1 MTAEPGTAC
10 LCAIARDEHEADVRE
25 WVCYHLGLGFGHVAL
40 YDNGSRRPLRETLS
54 PLLAIGAVSV
64 VDFPQREAPQLSAYF
79 HALRQWRGR
88 VFWLAFLDI
97 DEFLVPLS
105 PPAPDACPAL
115 PRLLRPYER
124 FGGLVLHWMMMG
136 AAGHERRP
144 PGGTLCNYREA
155 LGLDSHVK
163 SIVRPECVT
172 RPLSPHHFAW
182 AEGRYAVNE
191 DGFPVAGPESYP
203 VARFL
208 RVNHYYYKSRQ
219 DFADKIARG
228 LATPVPGGCGAWKIL
243 RPGWGFRPGRMTPYC
258 PGWPR
263 GPSGQSGWAG
273 PGRSRR
279 ADEPR
284 NGRLCPSAW
293 STMPKCGGC
302 ATSGS
307 DCEPWPEAA
316 CRRGRCCPSGVSLW
330 SACAICT
337 VVSGPGKALPP
348 HGGFSRSKRTRGQA
362 ARCGKVLAS
371 GDVAGQTAAAVESR
385 KKYLTASGCLRKD
398 NRCPDDGAN
407 PWTAGKDRWSLSCCI
422 SPQGETL
429 TCAGVTR
436 CRTMSSRSSPMTDPV
451 AQCDDPGL

>member
-105 PPAPDACPAL
+105 PPAPDAGPAL

-228 LATPVPGGCGAWKIL
+228 LATPVPGGVRSMENFEAGLGLPARQDDAVLPWLAPGAVWAE
-243 RPGWGFRPGRMTPYC
+243 RV
-258 PGWPR
+258 GWPWPQ
-263 GPSGQSGWAG
+263 PSGRRTAERPPLPVRLVNHAEMRGLRDIWQRLRALAG
-273 PGRSRR
+273 GGVPEGPLLPVWRQLV
-279 ADEPR
+279 E
-284 NGRLCPSAW
+284 RLCDLYRRVGAGESAA
-293 STMPKCGGC
+293 S
-302 ATSGS
+302 A
-307 DCEPWPEAA
+307 
-316 CRRGRCCPSGVSLW
+316 RRFF
-330 SACAICT
+330 A
-337 VVSGPGKALPP
+337 
-348 HGGFSRSKRTRGQA
+348 
-362 ARCGKVLAS
+362 
-371 GDVAGQTAAAVESR
+371 E
-385 KKYLTASGCLRKD
+385 
-398 NRCPDDGAN
+398 
-407 PWTAGKDRWSLSCCI
+407 
-422 SPQGETL
+422 
-429 TCAGVTR
+429 
-436 CRTMSSRSSPMTDPV
+436 
-451 AQCDDPGL
+451 